1 MLLNIAY
8 LCPATTEGRN
18 WNQVPRL
25 AFMIIRGCSKRTQTK
40 DSRLI
45 QILYLPL
52 CSGWN
57 AKCYRINIKNLEEQD
72 KQISYGFFYC
82 LQRLV
87 KLINIARPASMP
99 ALKSAEEPAARPK
112 AAGIMIGKR
121 GGRGLI
127 GRVKKVSA
135 DNKAPAVVSGQDT
148 RVLEAFLAAESE
160 AVHPLKRCRT
170 EAEEDDE
177 EDELQ
182 PIGYEPRPE
191 PTPKQRI
198 GDTSSLVRPA
208 APQSPRVLGPAM
220 PENLTQLPVDGT
232 GREERQPA
240 ALRLE
245 ETEASAGGEEEKGG
259 ELEAAAEKKQR
270 GDRGSRRRKKAEEE
284 EEEEKVYITYGI

>member
-1 MLLNIAY
+1 M
-8 LCPATTEGRN
+8 
-18 WNQVPRL
+18 
-25 AFMIIRGCSKRTQTK
+25 
-40 DSRLI
+40 
-45 QILYLPL
+45 
-52 CSGWN
+52 
-57 AKCYRINIKNLEEQD
+57 
-72 KQISYGFFYC
+72 
-82 LQRLV
+82 

-112 AAGIMIGKR
+112 TAGIMIGKR

-160 AVHPLKRCRT
+160 TVHPLKRCRT
-170 EAEEDDE
+170 TDAEDDEE

-198 GDTSSLVRPA
+198 GDTSSLVRPV
-208 APQSPRVLGPAM
+208 APSSRVLGPAM
-220 PENLTQLPVDGT
+220 PENLTQPPVDGT
-232 GREERQPA
+232 GQEERQPA
-240 ALRLE
+240 AGRLE
-245 ETEASAGGEEEKGG
+245 ETAASAREEEERGG
-259 ELEAAAEKKQR
+259 ELEAAAEKKPR

>member
-1 MLLNIAY
+1 
-8 LCPATTEGRN
+8 
-18 WNQVPRL
+18 
-25 AFMIIRGCSKRTQTK
+25 
-40 DSRLI
+40 
-45 QILYLPL
+45 
-52 CSGWN
+52 
-57 AKCYRINIKNLEEQD
+57 
-72 KQISYGFFYC
+72 
-82 LQRLV
+82 
-87 KLINIARPASMP
+87 MP

-170 EAEEDDE
+170 DAEDEE

-198 GDTSSLVRPA
+198 GDTSSLVRPV
-208 APQSPRVLGPAM
+208 APSSRVLGPAM
-220 PENLTQLPVDGT
+220 PENVTQLHVDGT

-240 ALRLE
+240 AVRLE
-245 ETEASAGGEEEKGG
+245 ETAASAGGEEERGG
-259 ELEAAAEKKQR
+259 QLEAAAEKKPR
-270 GDRGSRRRKKAEEE
+270 GDRGSRRRKKPEE
-284 EEEEKVYITYGI
+284 EEEEKVYK